1 MKKRFSAKVLVVA
14 IVVAL
19 LGTMLI
25 GPTAASAAAPTNIVP
40 ADVFAGPDKVTQWF
54 ERGSTD
60 AADYTKDGN
69 DYVMHVKTVNSA
81 WMYSNQT
88 IPFDT
93 YTIRLYIQPIEYE
106 KDGIMK
112 HGGMGMV
119 LGYGAQGNG
128 FPWMD
133 VRVDYNIDGAELV
146 DFYVWEH
153 LGAKNAMVKR
163 FGGEWY
169 DDYGMPSSDWM
180 EVIFEVT
187 PTETNMYID
196 GWQVPDISTE
206 AEHPSWADTTL
217 GHLPTSSELQ
227 WFGFFSEGSTE
238 GFNVKNF
245 GIYEGIGLFQDD
257 VEDLTEEPTQEPSDD
272 PTEEPTQ
279 EPSDDPTQEPDNG
292 GYDDGGNGDGGY
304 DDGGNDGGEGES
316 EPKEDKGG
324 SNVGLIIGIVAAVVV
339 LAAAAVVVVII
350 VLKKKK

>member
-14 IVVAL
+14 IVIAL

-25 GPTAASAAAPTNIVP
+25 GPTAASAAEPTNLVP
-40 ADVFAGPDKVTQWF
+40 ADVFAGPDKVTQFF

-60 AADYTKDGN
+60 AADYFMDGD

-88 IPFDT
+88 IPYDT
-93 YTIRLYIQPIEYE
+93 YTIRLYIQPIEFDSE
-106 KDGIMK
+106 GIMR

-146 DFYVWEH
+146 DFYIWEH
-153 LGAKNAMVKR
+153 LGNENGMVKR

-169 DDYGMPSSDWM
+169 DDYGMPASDWM

-187 PTETNMYID
+187 PTETTMYVD
-196 GWQVPDISTE
+196 GWQVPAIEDE
-206 AEHPSWADTTL
+206 AENSSWADKTL

-227 WFGFFSEGSTE
+227 WFGFFSEGATE

-245 GIYEGIGLFQDD
+245 GIYEGVGLFNDD
-257 VEDLTEEPTQEPSDD
+257 SSD
-272 PTEEPTQ
+272 PTEDPAEPTNDSA
-279 EPSDDPTQEPDNG
+279 EPTDDPVVDETQAPADPTEVVEDETQAPADPT
-292 GYDDGGNGDGGY
+292 
-304 DDGGNDGGEGES
+304 EA
-316 EPKEDKGG
+316 PKKDGG
-324 SNVGLIIGIVAAVVV
+324 SNAGLIIGIVIAVVV
-339 LAAAAVVVVII
+339 VAAAAVVAVILI
-350 VLKKKK
+350 KKRKK